1 MVAIEGGNVNC
12 LFLVVDELLGFTN
25 PEFTQ
30 WILSYRLLSL
40 IAECSDEQGL
50 MRVLERIAP
59 SIPRDEE
66 ILTSNLLQLLA
77 LDQAVITPLPHVL
90 FAKGYRLF
98 YNQLFN
104 VFLRKDY
111 YAPEAYGVVLQEIME
126 MRVVKFG
133 IKYEGVVE
141 N

>member
-50 MRVLERIAP
+50 MRVLERIIP

-66 ILTSNLLQLLA
+66 ILTSNLMQFLG
-77 LDQAVITPLPHVL
+77 LDQVVITPLPYVL
-90 FAKGYRLF
+90 FAKGYTLF

-111 YAPEAYGVVLQEIME
+111 FTPEQYGVVILEIM
-126 MRVVKFG
+126 
-133 IKYEGVVE
+133 
-141 N
+141 